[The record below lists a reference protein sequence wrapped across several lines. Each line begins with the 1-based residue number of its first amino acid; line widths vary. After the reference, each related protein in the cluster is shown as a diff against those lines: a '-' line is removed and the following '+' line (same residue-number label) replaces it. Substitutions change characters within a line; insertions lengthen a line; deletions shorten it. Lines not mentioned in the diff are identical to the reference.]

1 MAHLVIA
8 TNKDQ
13 LLTDTLEG
21 VGKAGIAAH
30 STTTWA
36 GLLAA
41 LTNSECALALV
52 DGDLNGVD
60 ADLMLRLI
68 TSLGLETRL
77 RTIGSP
83 VVGIKRAPAGDSALL
98 RLANRYTQ
106 RVLDRDALKEL
117 SLMGLGDH
125 PFARLARIAQQDLPI
140 RIEAEKGSNKEA
152 VARAIHALGGANRP
166 FIKRDADDT
175 RRLRGPGGTLYLKN
189 IDTWTADQL
198 DQAKLLTATG
208 QWRIVAASRGQAQDG
223 AMTWIRLHMRPLR
236 DRPEDL
242 EALSRLYIARYRKK
256 FSLPS
261 RRFDRSI
268 LALMRAYRWP
278 ENAKELEQFVVQAL
292 SRVNAS
298 TLRAKNLPP
307 RIRGMIEAESPLA
320 ALTQGFEQVVE
331 DRLRPLVAR
340 VEPGAKVALHRI
352 SVDATERA
360 LFRLTLAR
368 TGGDQKAAAQLLG
381 IARNTFRS
389 KALAFGLLEV
399 KKRR

>member
-8 TNKDQ
+8 TNKEQ
-13 LLTDTLEG
+13 VLTETLEG
-21 VGKAGIAAH
+21 IGKAGIAVH

-52 DGDLNGVD
+52 DGDLAGLD
-60 ADLMLRLI
+60 SDLMNRLI

-83 VVGIKRAPAGDSALL
+83 VPGIKRAPTGNSALL
-98 RLANRYTQ
+98 RLANRYTE

-125 PFARLARIAQQDLPI
+125 PFARLARIAQQNLPV
-140 RIEAEKGSNKEA
+140 RIEGEKGTNKEA
-152 VARAIHALGGANRP
+152 VARALHALGGADRP
-166 FIKRDADDT
+166 FIKRGPDDT
-175 RRLRGPGGTLYLKN
+175 RRLRGANGTLYLKN
-189 IDTWTADQL
+189 IDTWTSDQL
-198 DQAKLLTATG
+198 EHAKQLAAAG
-208 QWRIVAASRGQAQDG
+208 QWRIVGASRGRAQEG
-223 AMTWIRLHMRPLR
+223 PMTWVRLHLQPLR

-256 FSLPS
+256 FELPS

-268 LALMRAYRWP
+268 EALMRTYRWP
-278 ENAKELEQFVVQAL
+278 ENAKELEQFVVQTL

-298 TLRAKNLPP
+298 TIRAANLPP
-307 RIRGMIEAESPLA
+307 RIRRMVDPESPIA
-320 ALTQGFEQVVE
+320 TLTHGFEQVVE
-331 DRLRPLVAR
+331 DRLRPLVAG
-340 VEPGAKVALHRI
+340 VEPGAKVALYRI
-352 SVDATERA
+352 SVNATERA

-368 TGGDQKAAAQLLG
+368 TEGDQKAAAQLLG
-381 IARNTFRS
+381 IARNTFRT
-389 KALAFGLLEV
+389 KAKAFGLVEA